1 MGKGIV
7 PILQKHLSAS
17 DPEVRQRIEDVIE
30 KLGGRTE
37 TPANNPQGGIIIEQ

>member
-30 KLGGRTE
+30 KLGGGGDKPPE
-37 TPANNPQGGIIIEQ
+37 NPQGGIIFD